1 VGVVSPETEAALASG
16 ELAEEE
22 VGDDTLTAAPAPA
35 PLLRHPL
42 LTALAALAVAVFTL
56 AAYPG
61 GPDGVIAAA
70 TGAVLIVLAATDIE
84 RRIVPNVVVLPATF
98 LVLVSRIAFFPSHWY
113 AYVLGALGAGAA
125 FMLPNLLSRSAIGM
139 GDVKLAIF
147 LGAGLG
153 AGVIGAVMVAWLSV
167 FPFAVAM
174 LVRGGLAARKASLPF
189 APFLAFGALVIL
201 ILPRLVGLGG
211 S

>member
-1 VGVVSPETEAALASG
+1 MGVVSTETEAALVSG

-22 VGDDTLTAAPAPA
+22 VGEDALAPAPA
-35 PLLRHPL
+35 PPLRHPARA
-42 LTALAALAVAVFTL
+42 ALAALAVVVLTL

-61 GPDGVIAAA
+61 GPDGVIAASM
-70 TGAVLIVLAATDIE
+70 GAVLIVLAATDIE
-84 RRIVPNVVVLPATF
+84 RRIIPNVIVLPATF
-98 LVLVSRIAFFPSHWY
+98 LVLVARIAFFPSHWY
-113 AYVLGALGAGAA
+113 AYVLGALGAGLA
-125 FMLPNLLSRSAIGM
+125 FMLPNLLSRSAIGV

-174 LVRGGLAARKASLPF
+174 LIRGGLAARKASLPF

-201 ILPRLVGLGG
+201 ILPRLLGLGG